1 MGILD
6 IKARLDNNIVC
17 NVEMQVVKYNNIEK
31 RIMYYWSKL
40 YAGEIHEGQKYN
52 DLNKTIV
59 ILISDFELD
68 ITKDIPKI
76 HTKWEIREEEYS
88 KIVLTNVLE
97 IHIIEMPKLVQAMVN
112 KKVDNKD
119 KLILWTMFMLSPEEL
134 GDEIMEKNEDIKKAK
149 EELDK
154 INQDERIKEL
164 ARLRLKHIM
173 DTKAIQDY
181 GFDEGKKAGL
191 EAGLE
196 EGIRKGLQQGIEQG
210 LQKGIEQGIEQG
222 LEKGIEQ
229 GLEQG
234 KKEEKVEIAKNLLQM
249 GLSTGRIIQ
258 ATGLSKEE
266 IENLNKK

>member
-1 MGILD
+1 MKTVKLDESPILEKDLKDDKIGILD

-97 IHIIEMPKLVQAMVN
+97 IHIIEMPKLIRAMAN
-112 KKVDNKD
+112 KTVDKKD

-134 GDEIMEKNEDIKKAK
+134 GDEIMKENEDIKKAK
-149 EELDK
+149 EELEK
-154 INQDERIKEL
+154 INQDAREKEL
-164 ARLRLKHIM
+164 ARLRMKHIM
-173 DTKAIQDY
+173 DQKAIQDY
-181 GFDEGKKAGL
+181 GYEEGKKRGI
-191 EAGLE
+191 EAGIE
-196 EGIRKGLQQGIEQG
+196 EGRKEGI
-210 LQKGIEQGIEQG
+210 K
-222 LEKGIEQ
+222 
-229 GLEQG
+229 QG
-234 KKEEKVEIAKNLLQM
+234 KIEDAKMMLQLDIPVEK
-249 GLSTGRIIQ
+249 IIKI
-258 ATGLSKEE
+258 TGLTQEE
-266 IENLNKK
+266 IEQIKK

>member
-40 YAGEIHEGQKYN
+40 YAGEIHEGDNYN
-52 DLNKTIV
+52 NLNKTIA
-59 ILISDFELD
+59 ILIADFELD
-68 ITKDIPKI
+68 ITKHIPKI

-134 GDEIMEKNEDIKKAK
+134 GDEIMENNEDIKKAK
-149 EELDK
+149 EELEK
-154 INQDERIKEL
+154 ISQDAREKEL
-164 ARLRLKHIM
+164 ARLRMKHIM

-181 GFDEGKKAGL
+181 GYEEGKKMGI
-191 EAGLE
+191 E
-196 EGIRKGLQQGIEQG
+196 EGRKEG
-210 LQKGIEQGIEQG
+210 KEQGIQQ
-222 LEKGIEQ
+222 EKIRNAKMMLQLDISIE
-229 GLEQG
+229 
-234 KKEEKVEIAKNLLQM
+234 K
-249 GLSTGRIIQ
+249 IIKI
-258 ATGLSKEE
+258 TGLTREE
-266 IENLNKK
+266 IEQIEK

>member
-40 YAGEIHEGQKYN
+40 YAGEIHEGDNYN
-52 DLNKTIV
+52 NLNKTIA
-59 ILISDFELD
+59 ILIADFELD

-134 GDEIMEKNEDIKKAK
+134 GDEIMENNEDIKKAK
-149 EELDK
+149 EELEK
-154 INQDERIKEL
+154 ISQDAREKEL
-164 ARLRLKHIM
+164 ARLRMKHIM

-181 GFDEGKKAGL
+181 GYEEGKKMGI
-191 EAGLE
+191 E
-196 EGIRKGLQQGIEQG
+196 EGRKEG
-210 LQKGIEQGIEQG
+210 KEQGIQQ
-222 LEKGIEQ
+222 EKIRNAKMMLQLDISIE
-229 GLEQG
+229 
-234 KKEEKVEIAKNLLQM
+234 K
-249 GLSTGRIIQ
+249 IIKI
-258 ATGLSKEE
+258 TGLTREE
-266 IENLNKK
+266 IEQIEK

>member
-40 YAGEIHEGQKYN
+40 YAGEIHEGDNYN
-52 DLNKTIV
+52 NLNKTIA
-59 ILISDFELD
+59 ILIADFELD

-134 GDEIMEKNEDIKKAK
+134 GDEIMENNEDIKKAK
-149 EELDK
+149 EELEK
-154 INQDERIKEL
+154 ISQDAREKEL
-164 ARLRLKHIM
+164 ARLRMKHIM

-181 GFDEGKKAGL
+181 GYEEGKKNGY
-191 EAGLE
+191 
-196 EGIRKGLQQGIEQG
+196 
-210 LQKGIEQGIEQG
+210 
-222 LEKGIEQ
+222 
-229 GLEQG
+229 
-234 KKEEKVEIAKNLLQM
+234 
-249 GLSTGRIIQ
+249 
-258 ATGLSKEE
+258 
-266 IENLNKK
+266 

>member
-40 YAGEIHEGQKYN
+40 YAGEIHEGDNYN
-52 DLNKTIV
+52 NLNKTIA
-59 ILISDFELD
+59 ILIADFELD

-134 GDEIMEKNEDIKKAK
+134 GDEIMEDNEDIKKAK
-149 EELDK
+149 EELEK
-154 INQDERIKEL
+154 INQDAREKEL
-164 ARLRLKHIM
+164 ARLRMKHIM

-181 GFDEGKKAGL
+181 GYEEGKKRGF
-191 EAGLE
+191 E
-196 EGIRKGLQQGIEQG
+196 EGRKEGKEQG
-210 LQKGIEQGIEQG
+210 KEQGIQQ
-222 LEKGIEQ
+222 EKMGNAKKMLQLDISIE
-229 GLEQG
+229 
-234 KKEEKVEIAKNLLQM
+234 K
-249 GLSTGRIIQ
+249 IIKI
-258 ATGLSKEE
+258 TGLTREE
-266 IENLNKK
+266 IEQIEK